1 MEKITGEVDIEGS
14 LFFHLSIENSSKFLS
29 SALSTNNTLLLPA
42 LSTQLSSSS
51 SSATGASGSQEK
63 NSSSVA
69 NNLFASLRKD
79 LLEVARSKDS
89 HHLWKKTSSFSREK
103 KDQILEKMS
112 ASATGS
118 SQLEEAIET
127 ANELISELEEF
138 MEKEEQSP
146 GEAEK
151 NEKVD
156 DDDDDDDD
164 DTKGKVH
171 SIQKMFFASSKTND
185 FFAVAYDNE
194 THQR

>member
-1 MEKITGEVDIEGS
+1 MEKITGEVDTEGS

-42 LSTQLSSSS
+42 LSTQVSSSSS

-138 MEKEEQSP
+138 MEKEEQAP
-146 GEAEK
+146 AAAQM
-151 NEKVD
+151 NEKV